1 MTSFGVVVS
10 PIKNITFGVDWWSV
24 NRTGTIQTLAASTIL
39 ANYRL
44 FPNAFVGDATTN
56 TITAIDARPINAG
69 ETETAGIEYS
79 ARGETDLWNGKLVGD
94 VNVSQLLEKQ
104 SRLIANAP
112 FGNSEVGRFTR
123 ASDIGLKWKH
133 TASIG
138 YRRGN
143 WSFLVNNLYRNSYTD
158 AVLPGVVAGLVRP
171 PDWQARVKP
180 YSIYGLSATY
190 RGIKNTTIIAGV
202 KNLFNEDPPFSATYD
217 TNTGAGSSWEPRI
230 ADPRGRSF
238 TLRVDYRFF

>member
-1 MTSFGVVVS
+1 MYSAGIVVQ
-10 PIKNITFGVDWWSV
+10 PFRNISANIDWWQV
-24 NRTGTIQTLAASTIL
+24 NRTGTIQSFGTTQMI
-39 ANYRL
+39 ANYAVFQDRFL
-44 FPNAFVGDATTN
+44 RRPDGTIGLIDTRWVNAGATT
-56 TITAIDARPINAG
+56 TK
-69 ETETAGIEYS
+69 GIEI
-79 ARGETDLWNGKLVGD
+79 GLKGDTDFAKGKLSATFD
-94 VNVSQLLEKQ
+94 LSYLLNKK
-104 SRLIANAP
+104 SKFLP
-112 FGNSEVGRFTR
+112 NSPWSLSELNTFTR
-123 ASDIGLKWKH
+123 SSDIGLKWKH

-158 AVLPGVVAGLVRP
+158 AVLPGVTAGLVRP

-180 YSIYGLSATY
+180 YSIYGLSVSY